1 MATLT
6 ERAAAFRTELRK
18 AIKSPTRFSRWP
30 DGATVSVRC
39 ETGSMYQC
47 IVVAVTAPDGW
58 AIGPD
63 GLTAQA
69 RELGD
74 ELTGW
79 LAHHTEGAWGTVT
92 INGYGAGEVD
102 RAGWRPGED

>member
-18 AIKSPTRFSRWP
+18 AIKSNTRFKRWP
-30 DGATVSVRC
+30 DGASASVRC

-47 IVVAVTAPDGW
+47 IVVAVTAPADW
-58 AIGPD
+58 AVGPD
-63 GLTAQA
+63 GLTDQA
-69 RELGD
+69 RALGE

-79 LAHHTEGAWGTVT
+79 LARFTEGAWGTVT
-92 INGYGAGEVD
+92 ISDYNAGSVA